1 MSGFFQNSVIVACL
15 IGIIN
20 EILDLKA
27 GTKRK
32 MKRRYKKAIWWIVST
47 IEIAMMF
54 AVIIVRWSKSSRFG
68 PGLRRPGVSS
78 IRDADAG
85 RQSPQDRW

>member
-27 GTKRK
+27 G
-32 MKRRYKKAIWWIVST
+32 
-47 IEIAMMF
+47 
-54 AVIIVRWSKSSRFG
+54 
-68 PGLRRPGVSS
+68 
-78 IRDADAG
+78 
-85 RQSPQDRW
+85 QSGK